1 MTRSNLPAPTRNV
14 SALAREHGVSSSTIR
29 RWLAKG
35 WTPSQ
40 VEVLPPRPPRV
51 EPASAPWTLDT
62 IILVAIAVA
71 IGVLALSIN
80 AQTGWRFGTTTLAAA
95 TFASLSVAAD
105 LLAIILPCAGLALWR
120 AGRPVLATTAWMTW
134 AIAAMLATLGS
145 LGFVELHTSDTAA
158 ARHAI
163 IATSTTLAT
172 QREAGI
178 AAAQLAAEAATKA
191 RVAEC
196 EIRGPRC
203 RDREADERRAL
214 GALNDAIAAPVP
226 TVATIGAADPQ
237 VTAAL
242 RLATWAGLKI
252 TGEDV
257 INLRLALM
265 AALANL
271 AGLVLAFG
279 IALRRPVREA
289 EA

>member
-1 MTRSNLPAPTRNV
+1 MSTSNLPAPTPNV
-14 SALAREHGVSSSTIR
+14 SALAREHGVSASTIR

-35 WTPSQ
+35 WTPAP
-40 VEVLPPRPPRV
+40 VEVLPPCPSPV
-51 EPASAPWTLDT
+51 QPASTPWRLDA
-62 IILVAIAVA
+62 IILVAIAA
-71 IGVLALSIN
+71 ALGALALAIN

-105 LLAIILPCAGLALWR
+105 LLAIILPSTGLALWR
-120 AGRPVLATTAWMTW
+120 ARRLVLATTAWTTW
-134 AIAAMLATLGS
+134 TIAAMLAALGS

-163 IATSTTLAT
+163 IATSTALAN
-172 QREAGI
+172 QREAGV
-178 AAAQLAAEAATKA
+178 AAAQVAAEAATKA

-196 EIRGPRC
+196 DIRGPRC

-214 GALNDAIAAPVP
+214 AALNDAIAAPVP

-242 RLATWAGLKI
+242 RLATWAGLKV
-252 TGEDV
+252 TADDV
-257 INLRLALM
+257 VNLRLALM
-265 AALANL
+265 ATLANI

-279 IALRRPVREA
+279 IALRRSARGA
-289 EA
+289 EG